1 MDLKKYKN
9 ELRNNNLTET
19 LKSLSDMELSMLE
32 GTIYRT
38 DIEGDNEKILSA
50 ILTETEYREN
60 DLHNFRLNI
69 REEQKKLLYQ
79 LANYGLTDYLKR
91 YKDRELRAILD
102 AYSSDDIEGD
112 ILSIFMVINDE
123 LQYRFE
129 DIMKKQK
136 KELEKTYSKIKG

>member
-32 GTIYRT
+32 GTIYKT

-60 DLHNFRLNI
+60 DLHNFILNI

-79 LANYGLTDYLKR
+79 LANYSLTDYLKR

-112 ILSIFMVINDE
+112 ILSIFMVIKDE

-136 KELEKTYSKIKG
+136 EELEKTYSKIKG